1 MARMALDRIE
11 WHEWHSTEWHSNG
24 TFVTRMALSRN
35 PLSKLLE
42 MMGNKVCTAHD
53 GKEAVQAA
61 LEFRP
66 HVVLCDIGLP
76 KLNGY
81 EACRQMREHAWDKN
95 MLLIA
100 VSGWGQDEDRQ
111 KSTSAGFDHHL
122 VKPVDRAALTKLLAG
137 LIFEK
142 V

>member
-1 MARMALDRIE
+1 
-11 WHEWHSTEWHSNG
+11 
-24 TFVTRMALSRN
+24 MALSRN

-81 EACRQMREHAWDKN
+81 EACRQMREDAWDKN

-100 VSGWGQDEDRQ
+100 VSGWGQEEDRQ

-122 VKPVDRAALTKLLAG
+122 NKPVDRTVLTKLLAG
-137 LIFEK
+137 LNIAK